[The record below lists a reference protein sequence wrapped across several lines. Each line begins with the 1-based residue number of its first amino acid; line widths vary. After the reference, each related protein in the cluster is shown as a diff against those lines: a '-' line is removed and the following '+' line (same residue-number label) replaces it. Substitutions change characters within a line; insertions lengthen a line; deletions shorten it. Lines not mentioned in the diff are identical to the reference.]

1 MESTAC
7 SNTIGTADGVS
18 AWSMSDDQLTTAL
31 LDNQAALHRH
41 EARRLELIREAD
53 ARNLAV
59 SAGAANTAQWVAG
72 VLRVPS
78 AEAGAM
84 VKLASHLDA
93 ELPATAQAL
102 ADGQISVPHA
112 RVISRVVQLLPSHIS
127 TPELRSEVEAT
138 LLERAATFDPKV
150 LGKVGNHL
158 LMVVA
163 PDLADQVLELKLKQ
177 EEASAERDRFLRMS
191 FDETSG
197 TWRVTA
203 RLPKVVGERLKLVLD
218 PLAAPQPGPD
228 GRDTRLPEQRNV
240 DALDE
245 ACRRLLADKLVPSHG
260 GNPTQ
265 LVVTVTN
272 TGGRTLHTGIE
283 LSRKLVD
290 QLMCEADRTYLV
302 KPEHQP
308 GRVTLLTDTQQRLF
322 QGKLRRL
329 LELRDGGCAFP
340 GCDRPPGWCHAHHVV
355 PWSKGGPTTR
365 DNGVLLCGYHHRL
378 IHQGAWQVRI
388 ALDGLPEFLP
398 PDWIDPKQRP
408 LRNHRFAPAA

>member
-1 MESTAC
+1 MESTIC
-7 SNTIGTADGVS
+7 SNGIAGAA

-31 LDNQAALHRH
+31 LDNQTALHKH

-53 ARNLAV
+53 GRNLAV
-59 SAGAANTAQWVAG
+59 TAGAANTQQWVAG
-72 VLRVPS
+72 MLRVPP

-84 VKLASHLDA
+84 VKLASHLDS
-93 ELPATAQAL
+93 ELPATTQAL
-102 ADGQISVPHA
+102 ADGDISVGHA
-112 RVISRVVQLLPSHIS
+112 RVISRVVTMLPPQIS
-127 TPELRSEVEAT
+127 TPELRSRVEAT
-138 LLERAATFDPKV
+138 LVERSATFDPV
-150 LGKVGNHL
+150 TVRQLGNRL
-158 LMVVA
+158 LETVA
-163 PDLADQVLELKLKQ
+163 PDLADQVLEQKLKLD
-177 EEASAERDRFLRMS
+177 EAHAERGRFFRMS
-191 FDETSG
+191 YDETTG
-197 TWRVTA
+197 TWPVNG

-283 LSRKLVD
+283 LSRKIVD

-302 KPEHQP
+302 KPEDQP
-308 GRVTLLTDTQQRLF
+308 GRVTLLTDTEQRLF

-340 GCDRPPGWCHAHHVV
+340 GCDRPPGWCHAHHLT
-355 PWSKGGPTTR
+355 PWSEGGKTSR

-378 IHQGAWQVRI
+378 IHQGAWTIRL
-388 ALDGLPEFLP
+388 ARDGLPEFLP
-398 PDWIDPKQRP
+398 PDWIDPSRTP
-408 LRNHRFAPAA
+408 LRNHRFVPAA